1 MIADVSQNAHDAFT
15 VKDSDLDAPSFH
27 IVRKSNYDKTINF
40 GKIQINAY
48 SKKAM
53 NAHFGNLDNV
63 SIVGEACKQKK
74 HNAFAKLQ
82 LGNTQNE
89 PAQTLRVMP
98 QGTLGKLLYKRV
110 GWVQVMG
117 DVALDAAAK
126 VDHNVSPSTSDVAG
140 LAGESG
146 MHFVALCKSRLAFLL
161 WVLALV
167 AAIIIAVAFVVSI
180 LVSPV
185 VIKPL
190 NKLPDVDSNAI
201 SVEPEGTTADTSGSS
216 VSLAYSLDASLNLDT
231 GQIDMYFKNPSTSN
245 RDVLV
250 ELCVQD
256 GNKDVIVAKS
266 GLIEPSS
273 ELTRMCFDANSAKL
287 SAGVYD
293 AKFKV
298 LFYDPSTGEKA
309 LVESD
314 IDDVELTASK

>member
-1 MIADVSQNAHDAFT
+1 
-15 VKDSDLDAPSFH
+15 
-27 IVRKSNYDKTINF
+27 
-40 GKIQINAY
+40 
-48 SKKAM
+48 
-53 NAHFGNLDNV
+53 
-63 SIVGEACKQKK
+63 
-74 HNAFAKLQ
+74 
-82 LGNTQNE
+82 
-89 PAQTLRVMP
+89 
-98 QGTLGKLLYKRV
+98 
-110 GWVQVMG
+110 
-117 DVALDAAAK
+117 
-126 VDHNVSPSTSDVAG
+126 
-140 LAGESG
+140 
-146 MHFVALCKSRLAFLL
+146 
-161 WVLALV
+161 
-167 AAIIIAVAFVVSI
+167 
-180 LVSPV
+180 VSPV

-201 SVEPEGTTADTSGSS
+201 SVEPEGATADTSGSS

-250 ELCVQD
+250 ELYVQD

-273 ELTRMCFDANSAKL
+273 ELTRMRFDANSAKL
-287 SAGVYD
+287 GAGVYD